1 MADNCPLCGSK
12 IETPDIILGP
22 DYGVVIRD
30 RKVALLT
37 GKEWDLFECLYHS
50 KLRAVPK
57 DAIMAHLYGDEG
69 DDPSWGVLDQYLH
82 RTRRKLVKLG
92 ILIATVK
99 NEGYYLRFDPV

>member
-1 MADNCPLCGSK
+1 VPDNCPLCGGE

-22 DYGVVIRD
+22 DYGLVIRD

-50 KLRAVPK
+50 KLRVVPK
-57 DAIMAHLYGDEG
+57 DQIMSHLYRNEG
-69 DDPSWGVLDQYLH
+69 DDPSWGVLDQFLH
-82 RTRRKLVKLG
+82 RARPKLARLG
-92 ILIATVK
+92 IVITAVR